1 MVRQSVQGEDEMA
14 QGTTRLTMAQA
25 LVRWLTQQF
34 TEIEGARVPLFAGVF
49 GIFGHGN
56 VTCLSEALEEV
67 QDRLPTWRGQ
77 NEQSM
82 TLAAIGF
89 AKAKRRRQ
97 IMVATSSIGPG
108 ALNMTTAAG
117 VAHANRLPVLLLA
130 GDTFANRLPDPVLQ
144 QVEHFNDPTVTAND
158 AFKAVTRY
166 WDRITHPAQ
175 ILSSLPQ
182 AVAAMLDPA
191 DCGPAFLG
199 LPQDTQ
205 EVAFDYPEVFFEPRL
220 WTIPRPRPD
229 RRQLAEAAA
238 VLKTAQKPLLIAGGG
253 VRYSLAE
260 QAVAAFA
267 VKRGIPIVET
277 TAGKGGVTHYH
288 PAHAGPIGIIGST
301 SANALA
307 AEADVIL
314 AIGTRLQDFTT
325 GSWTAFSPRAR
336 FVSINAAR
344 FDAVKHRALAVV
356 GDALETVTEL
366 DAALGDWRA
375 DSAHMARARAL
386 FKEWDALLDS
396 HQTPGNTAPPTYAQ
410 VVHAVNEA
418 AGERDTLISAAGGLP
433 GEVAKGWRVKAP
445 NSFDLEFGFSC
456 MGYEIAA
463 GWGHAMANAGPGGL
477 GGTPIVMVGDGTYM
491 MMNSDIYSTV
501 LTGHKMIVVVCDNGG
516 FAVIDRLQ
524 QFKGVPGFNNLLTDC
539 RVQNPAAPPHV
550 DFAKHAE
557 AMGAAA
563 RHCESLADFVTAL
576 EWAKGTDRT
585 TVLSIATDAHAWVP
599 GDADWDVGVP
609 EVSSRETVREARR
622 QQEAIR
628 AKQRIGV

>member
-1 MVRQSVQGEDEMA
+1 MA
-14 QGTTRLTMAQA
+14 QATTRLTMVQA
-25 LVRWLTQQF
+25 MVRWLTQQF
-34 TEIEGARVPLFAGVF
+34 TEIEGVRVPLFAGVF

-56 VTCLSEALEEV
+56 VTCLSEALEAV

-82 TLAAIGF
+82 AHAAIGF

-97 IMVATSSIGPG
+97 IMIATSSIGPG
-108 ALNMTTAAG
+108 ALNMVTAAG
-117 VAHANRLPVLLLA
+117 TAHANRLPVLLIA

-144 QVEHFNDPTVTAND
+144 QVEHFGDPTVTAND

-191 DCGPAFLG
+191 DCGPAFLA

-229 RRQLAEAAA
+229 RQRLAEAAA
-238 VLKTAQKPLLIAGGG
+238 LLKTARKPLLIAGGG

-260 QAVAAFA
+260 GAVAEFA

-277 TAGKGGVTHYH
+277 IAGKGGVTHYH

-314 AIGTRLQDFTT
+314 AVGTRLQDFTT
-325 GSWTAFSPRAR
+325 GSWTAFSPGAR
-336 FVSINAAR
+336 FISINAAR

-375 DSAHMARARAL
+375 DPGHMARARTL
-386 FKEWDALLDS
+386 FKEWDALLDGL
-396 HQTPGNTAPPTYAQ
+396 QAPGNVAPPTYAQ

-418 AGERDTLISAAGGLP
+418 AGERDTLITAAGGLP
-433 GEVAKGWRVKAP
+433 GEVTKGWRVKAP

-477 GGTPIVMVGDGTYM
+477 GGTPIVMIGDGTYM

-539 RVQNPAAPPHV
+539 RVQNPAAPLHV

-563 RHCESLADFVTAL
+563 RHCESLADLVAAL
-576 EWAKGTDRT
+576 DWAKGTDRT
-585 TVLSIATDAHAWVP
+585 AVLSIATDAHAWVP

-609 EVSSRETVREARR
+609 EVSSRETVRQARR
-622 QQEAIR
+622 LQEEIR
-628 AKQRIGV
+628 TKQRVGV

>member
-1 MVRQSVQGEDEMA
+1 MTSA
-14 QGTTRLTMAQA
+14 TIRLTMAQA
-25 LVRWLTQQF
+25 VVRWLTQQF
-34 TEIEGARVPLFAGVF
+34 TEIEGVRVPLFAGVF

-56 VTCLSEALEEV
+56 VTCLSEALEAV

-82 TLAAIGF
+82 ALAAIGF

-108 ALNMTTAAG
+108 ALNMVTAAG
-117 VAHANRLPVLLLA
+117 TAHSNRLPVLIIS
-130 GDTFANRLPDPVLQ
+130 GDTFTNRLPDPVMQ
-144 QVEHFNDPTVTAND
+144 QVEHFGDPTVTVND

-166 WDRITHPAQ
+166 WDRITHPSQ

-182 AVAAMLDPA
+182 AVATMLDPA
-191 DCGPAFLG
+191 DCGPAFLA

-205 EVAFDYPEVFFEPRL
+205 ELAFDYPEVFFEERT
-220 WTIPRPRPD
+220 WSIPRPRPD
-229 RRQLAEAAA
+229 RTKLAEAAA
-238 VLKTAQKPLLIAGGG
+238 LLKTAKKPILISGGG

-260 QAVAAFA
+260 QVVADFA
-267 VKRGIPIVET
+267 VKRGIPILET
-277 TAGKGGVTHYH
+277 IAGKGGLTHYH

-301 SANALA
+301 SANTLA

-314 AIGTRLQDFTT
+314 AVGTRLMDFTT
-325 GSWTAFSPRAR
+325 GSWTTFSPDAQ
-336 FVSINAAR
+336 FISINAAR

-366 DAALGDWRA
+366 DAELGSWRV
-375 DSAHMARARAL
+375 DPAHLARAKAL
-386 FKEWDALLDS
+386 FKEWDALLDA
-396 HQTPGNTAPPTYAQ
+396 HQAPTNAPVPTYAQ
-410 VVHAVNEA
+410 VVHAVNAA
-418 AGERDTLISAAGGLP
+418 AGEKDTLISAAGGLP

-445 NSFDLEFGFSC
+445 NTFDLEFGFSC

-463 GWGHAMANAGPGGL
+463 GWGHAMANSGPGGL

-501 LTGHKMIVVVCDNGG
+501 LSGHKMIVVVCDNGG
-516 FAVIDRLQ
+516 FAVINRLQ
-524 QFKGVPGFNNLLTDC
+524 QAKGVPGFNNLLIDC
-539 RVQNPAAPPHV
+539 RVQNPAAPLHV

-557 AMGAAA
+557 SMGAAA
-563 RHCESLADFVTAL
+563 RHCESLADLEAAL
-576 EWAKGTDRT
+576 EWAKGNDRT
-585 TVLSIATDAHAWVP
+585 TVLSIASDAYAWVP

-609 EVSSRETVREARR
+609 EVSSRESVRNARK
-622 QQEAIR
+622 QQEEIR